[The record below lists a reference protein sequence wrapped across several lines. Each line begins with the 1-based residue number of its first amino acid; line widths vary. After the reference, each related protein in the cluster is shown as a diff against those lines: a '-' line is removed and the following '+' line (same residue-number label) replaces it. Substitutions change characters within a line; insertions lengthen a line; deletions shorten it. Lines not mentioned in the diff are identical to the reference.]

1 MELILTVTVICI
13 VILILMQGSS
23 VPRSKQ
29 DLLTGRTRN
38 YSTFLIFLFG
48 FTLTFA
54 AAFREG
60 FQDTG
65 VYKGLYQQVGT
76 DVDKALS
83 KDFAIQDYG
92 FNLFMVFLNHINPE
106 PQFLIVV
113 VSVIIFSG
121 YMIAITKYSRDIP
134 FSLLL
139 ILAVDYITAN
149 NGLRQVLA
157 GSIFLMALPLL
168 RDRKIIPY
176 VLLALLMRTLH
187 GSAIVMIPLYFIL
200 SGKRLN
206 WGIWAFFAL
215 VVLCFAA
222 PNLAYQVMGSLL
234 EDSTY
239 AEYLDVESQMGIMR
253 FLVVLVPTLLTMLYC
268 RVTHVDTSLMGKKSP
283 DYKRQRTIDVLI
295 NMQMVFLGFNA
306 LGMNMVYFARINL
319 YLPCVLALL
328 LPEVIAETFTKES
341 ARFVKR
347 TAIVMYLF
355 YHAYQIYTYYLVDG
369 FGGFELIF

>member
-1 MELILTVTVICI
+1 MELILTVTAFCI
-13 VILILMQGSS
+13 VNLILMQGSS
-23 VPRSKQ
+23 VPRSSQ

-76 DVDKALS
+76 DMDKAMS
-83 KDFAIQDYG
+83 EDFAIQDFG
-92 FNLFMVFLNHINPE
+92 FNLFMVLLNHINPE

-113 VSVIIFSG
+113 VSVIVFFG
-121 YMIAITKYSRDIP
+121 YMIAIAKYSRDIP

-139 ILAVDYITAN
+139 LLTVDYITAN

-168 RDRKIIPY
+168 RDRRMIPY
-176 VLLALLMRTLH
+176 MLLSLLMSTLH

-206 WGIWAFFAL
+206 WGIWLFFAL

-222 PNLAYQVMGSLL
+222 PDLAYRVMGSLL

-239 AEYLDVESQMGIMR
+239 AEYLDVESKMGMMR
-253 FLVVLVPTLLTMLYC
+253 FLVVLVPTLLTILYC
-268 RVTHVDTSLMGKKSP
+268 RVTHVDTSLMNKRSP
-283 DYKRQRTIDVLI
+283 DYKRQRTVDVLI
-295 NMQMVFLGFNA
+295 NMQMVFLGFTA

-319 YLPCVLALL
+319 YLPCILALL
-328 LPEVIAETFTKES
+328 LPEVIAETFTEES
-341 ARFVKR
+341 ARFVKK

>member
-1 MELILTVTVICI
+1 MELILTVTAFCI
-13 VILILMQGSS
+13 FILILMQGSS
-23 VPRSKQ
+23 VYRSSQ

-38 YSTFLIFLFG
+38 YSTLLIFLFG
-48 FTLTFA
+48 FVLTFA

-76 DVDKALS
+76 DLDTAMS
-83 KDFAIQDYG
+83 ENFAIQDYG

-106 PQFLIVV
+106 PQFLIIV

-121 YMIAITKYSRDIP
+121 YMIVIAKYSRDIP

-139 ILAVDYITAN
+139 LLTLDYITAN
-149 NGLRQVLA
+149 NGLRQVMA
-157 GSIFLMALPLL
+157 GSIFIMALPLL
-168 RDRKIIPY
+168 RDRKMIPY
-176 VLLALLMRTLH
+176 LLLALLMSTLH
-187 GSAIVMIPLYFIL
+187 GSAIIMIPLYFIL

-206 WGIWAFFAL
+206 WGIWVFFAL
-215 VVLCFAA
+215 VVLFFAA
-222 PNLAYQVMGSLL
+222 PGLAYQVMGSLL

-239 AEYLDVESQMGIMR
+239 AEYLDMESKMGLMR
-253 FLVVLVPTLLTMLYC
+253 FLVVLVPTLLVALYC
-268 RVTHVDTSLMGKKSP
+268 WVTRVDTSMMDKRSP
-283 DYKRQRTIDVLI
+283 DYRHQRTIDVLI

-306 LGMNMVYFARINL
+306 LGMSMVYFARINL
-319 YLPCVLALL
+319 FLPCVLALL
-328 LPEVIAETFTKES
+328 LPELIAETFTRES
-341 ARFVKR
+341 ARLVKR

-355 YHAYQIYTYYLVDG
+355 YHAYQIYTYYQIDG